1 MTERKEAEESVRE
14 SFERYR
20 SLAEELKK
28 TNDKLLEAN
37 KQLEQFASI
46 ASHDLKEPLRKII
59 TYTDL
64 ILNDSQN
71 QLSPLSEKNFSKAIE
86 SARRMA
92 KMIDDI
98 LSFSFLSQKQEFE
111 TVSLQNILDETLEVL
126 DQPIK
131 EKKAIIRS
139 DSLPKLREIPSQAR
153 QLFQNLISN
162 SLKFSKKEVPP
173 AINIT
178 HQFLNEGKINGSA
191 MNAGTK
197 YIQLRFEDNGI
208 GFDQKDNEKIFELF
222 KRLHSRDEYSGT
234 GIGLAIVKKIV
245 ENHRGIISAEKGKE
259 NGAVFNILLPAG
271 AD

>member
-1 MTERKEAEESVRE
+1 M
-14 SFERYR
+14 
-20 SLAEELKK
+20 
-28 TNDKLLEAN
+28 
-37 KQLEQFASI
+37 EQFASI

-131 EKKAIIRS
+131 EKKS
-139 DSLPKLREIPSQAR
+139 
-153 QLFQNLISN
+153 
-162 SLKFSKKEVPP
+162 
-173 AINIT
+173 
-178 HQFLNEGKINGSA
+178 
-191 MNAGTK
+191 
-197 YIQLRFEDNGI
+197 Y
-208 GFDQKDNEKIFELF
+208 
-222 KRLHSRDEYSGT
+222 HSFG
-234 GIGLAIVKKIV
+234 
-245 ENHRGIISAEKGKE
+245 
-259 NGAVFNILLPAG
+259 
-271 AD
+271 